1 MKAPVHPAFH
11 MRLSKATTMLPIRPF
26 SMLTPGHGLLP
37 RPRGFAAQPRAAS
50 LSVQWLAALVLVL
63 PFAAGSLARADE
75 TVLMPAN
82 IIFVTSAG
90 YWEESGDPLSVLD
103 PEAAKTADNQP
114 ASAAPA
120 LRGYYKLVAVRQ
132 PEGNA
137 HIFLQQVA
145 LDAAGPK
152 VVSSAELEEFS
163 AMKAYVT
170 DIRPETSDGV
180 AAQPGLFATVY
191 LKTDPAAAEPETW
204 TVLIDDIGDIK
215 VERETN

>member
-1 MKAPVHPAFH
+1 
-11 MRLSKATTMLPIRPF
+11 MLPTRRF
-26 SMLTPGHGLLP
+26 RALSLEP
-37 RPRGFAAQPRAAS
+37 RVCSAKPRTAL
-50 LSVQWLAALVLVL
+50 LSVRCLVALSVMLPLAAVS
-63 PFAAGSLARADE
+63 PARADE

-82 IIFVTSAG
+82 IIFVTSTG
-90 YWEESGDPLSVLD
+90 YWEESGDPLTVLD
-103 PEAAKTADNQP
+103 PKAGTTADNQP
-114 ASAAPA
+114 ATASPVQ
-120 LRGYYKLVAVRQ
+120 RGYYKLVAVRQ

-191 LKTDPAAAEPETW
+191 LKTDPTAGEPETW

>member
-1 MKAPVHPAFH
+1 
-11 MRLSKATTMLPIRPF
+11 MLPIRRF
-26 SMLTPGHGLLP
+26 RALSLERGLPPQP
-37 RPRGFAAQPRAAS
+37 RRFEARSRAAS
-50 LSVQWLAALVLVL
+50 LPVRCLTTLIVML
-63 PFAAGSLARADE
+63 PLAAGSPARADE

-82 IIFVTSAG
+82 IIFVTSTG
-90 YWEESGDPLSVLD
+90 YWEESGDPLAALD
-103 PEAAKTADNQP
+103 PKVDMTADNQP
-114 ASAAPA
+114 AAVSPA
-120 LRGYYKLVAVRQ
+120 QRGYYKLVAVRQ

-163 AMKAYVT
+163 TMKAYVT
-170 DIRPETSDGV
+170 DIRPEKSDGA

-191 LKTDPAAAEPETW
+191 LKTDPAAAESETW

>member
-1 MKAPVHPAFH
+1 
-11 MRLSKATTMLPIRPF
+11 MLPIRRF
-26 SMLTPGHGLLP
+26 RALSLEQKP
-37 RPRGFAAQPRAAS
+37 RSLEAKPRAVP
-50 LSVQWLAALVLVL
+50 LSVQYLATLAMML
-63 PFAAGSLARADE
+63 PLSAGPPVWADE

-90 YWEESGDPLSVLD
+90 YWEESGDPLRVLD
-103 PEAAKTADNQP
+103 SAAGTASGNQP
-114 ASAAPA
+114 APEAPA
-120 LRGYYKLVAVRQ
+120 QRGYYKLVAVRQ

-180 AAQPGLFATVY
+180 ASQPGLFATVY
-191 LKTDPAAAEPETW
+191 LKTDPAAEPETW

>member
-1 MKAPVHPAFH
+1 MRISSPA
-11 MRLSKATTMLPIRPF
+11 RSPTVLS
-26 SMLTPGHGLLP
+26 
-37 RPRGFAAQPRAAS
+37 
-50 LSVQWLAALVLVL
+50 LAACCLTLL
-63 PFAAGSLARADE
+63 LAAGSPARADD
-75 TVLMPAN
+75 TVPMPDN
-82 IIFVTSAG
+82 IIFVTSTG
-90 YWEESGDPLSVLD
+90 YWEESGDPLNVLD
-103 PEAAKTADNQP
+103 PNGTRTAENQP
-114 ASAAPA
+114 AAGSSNPA
-120 LRGYYKLVAVRQ
+120 QRGYYKLVAVRQ

-137 HIFLQQVA
+137 HIFLQQIA

-180 AAQPGLFATVY
+180 ANQPGLFATVY
-191 LKTDPAAAEPETW
+191 LKTDPTAAEPETW

>member
-1 MKAPVHPAFH
+1 M
-11 MRLSKATTMLPIRPF
+11 MLPIRRF
-26 SMLTPGHGLLP
+26 SVLSLEQGPPP
-37 RPRGFAAQPRAAS
+37 RSLEAKPRATS
-50 LSVQWLAALVLVL
+50 LSVQCLTALILIL
-63 PFAAGSLARADE
+63 PFAAGSPARADE

-82 IIFVTSAG
+82 IIFVTSTG
-90 YWEESGDPLSVLD
+90 YWEESRDPLAALD
-103 PEAAKTADNQP
+103 PSAAAKPTENQP
-114 ASAAPA
+114 AAASPAPA
-120 LRGYYKLVAVRQ
+120 QRGYYKLVAVRQ

-180 AAQPGLFATVY
+180 ASQPGLFATVY
-191 LKTDPAAAEPETW
+191 LKTDPAAAESETW